1 MSIDLISLISIGLAI
16 ASFFIGR
23 VTASREKG
31 KNDGVMLTEIG
42 YIKRGIDDLTNKV
55 EANGEHWRELENRV
69 SVLERTV
76 KMYHAN

>member
-1 MSIDLISLISIGLAI
+1 MGVDVLSLLSVGIAV

-42 YIKRGIDDLTNKV
+42 YIKRGIDDLSKKV
-55 EANGEHWRELENRV
+55 DANSKSWHDLENRV
-69 SVLERTV
+69 SVLEKTV
-76 KMYHAN
+76 KLYHNS